1 MRGQVN
7 RWPELASAVSMV
19 AWPPLSTGLPAS
31 VLALAQQLE
40 QTQWLSPGELD
51 VRQRRQLRELLAW
64 AGVHSP
70 QFQERLR
77 ASGCSIDALCQ
88 PGGLAALAPL
98 PRRAL
103 QGELARI
110 ASGSIPDDHQPTGQA
125 STSGSSGTPV
135 TVTRTAINQMFW
147 LAFTLRDHLWQRRDF
162 TASLAVTRAN
172 LPDNQALAL
181 PDWGPPASTFF
192 RTGPAYAMPI
202 NRAVDQQLDWLL
214 ATAPAYFLTYPTNL
228 GALLDE
234 IERRGCTLPALRQ
247 VRTIGETLAPALR
260 ERTRALL
267 GVGIADCYSSQELG
281 VLALQCPDSELYHL
295 MAEGYIVELLDEA
308 GRPCADGEIG
318 RVVVTDLHNFATPLI
333 RYDIGDY
340 AQAGP
345 PCACGRGLPTL
356 RRIVGRERNMVSI
369 EGKRHWPL
377 VGFHRFR
384 EVAPVVQYQL
394 VQRSAHDIEVRLV
407 CSRQPEATEEERL
420 GAVIRAALG
429 YPFRLHFQ
437 YFADRIPLPASG
449 KFEEFVSLL
458 A

>member
-1 MRGQVN
+1 MTAPAQG
-7 RWPELASAVSMV
+7 WPELASAVSGV

-40 QTQWLSPGELD
+40 HTQWLTPEELD

-64 AGVHSP
+64 ASVHSP
-70 QFQERLR
+70 HFQERLH
-77 ASGCSIDALCQ
+77 ASGRSIGALCEA
-88 PGGLAALAPL
+88 GGLAALAPL
-98 PRRAL
+98 SRRAL
-103 QGELARI
+103 QGDLARI
-110 ASGSIPDDHQPTGQA
+110 ASHAVPADHQPTGQI

-135 TVTRTAINQMFW
+135 TLTRTAINQMFW

-162 TASLAVTRAN
+162 TATLAVTRAN
-172 LPDNQALAL
+172 LYDDRALAL

-214 ATAPAYFLTYPTNL
+214 AITPAYFLTYPTNL
-228 GALLDE
+228 AALLDE
-234 IERRGCTLPALRQ
+234 IVKRGCALPALRQ
-247 VRTIGETLAPALR
+247 IRTIGETLAPALR
-260 ERTRALL
+260 ERTRAVL
-267 GVGIADCYSSQELG
+267 GVDIADCYSSQELG
-281 VLALQCPDSELYHL
+281 MVALQCPDSELYHL
-295 MAEGYIVELLDEA
+295 MAEGYITELLDDD
-308 GRPCADGEIG
+308 GHPCADGAVG

-345 PCACGRGLPTL
+345 PCSCGRGLPTL
-356 RRIVGRERNMVSI
+356 RRVMGRERNMVTI
-369 EGKRHWPL
+369 NGKRHWPL

-384 EVAPVVQYQL
+384 DVAPVIQYQL
-394 VQRSAHDIEVRLV
+394 VQRSADEIDINLV
-407 CSRQPEATEEERL
+407 CSRQPDALEEERL

-429 YPFRLHFQ
+429 HPFALRFC
-437 YFADRIPLPASG
+437 YFADRITLPASG